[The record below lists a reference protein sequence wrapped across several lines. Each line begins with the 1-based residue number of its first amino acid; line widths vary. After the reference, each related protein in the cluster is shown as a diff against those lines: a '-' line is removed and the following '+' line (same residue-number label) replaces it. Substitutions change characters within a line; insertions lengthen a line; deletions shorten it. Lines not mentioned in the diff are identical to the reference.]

1 MSRRRHAVSLKLG
14 IAVSVL
20 LLPLPVAVAQ
30 APSSSSEVA
39 PTREEVMKFLEVTQA
54 KSRVAQMLEGMSK
67 QARLG
72 AERGCKQKMPDAT
85 PEQLARVD
93 AIADSIFKEFS
104 PDELIE
110 AIVPIY
116 QRHLSKSNI
125 DAILAFYASPA
136 GQTLLRETPA
146 ILASP
151 WRQGARSAA
160 RKWGASTSGLRNRS
174 SR

>member
-1 MSRRRHAVSLKLG
+1 VSLKLR

-39 PTREEVMKFLEVTQA
+39 PTREEVMKFLEITQA

-72 AERGCKQKMPDAT
+72 A
-85 PEQLARVD
+85 

-110 AIVPIY
+110 AIVPIH
-116 QRHLSKSNI
+116 QRHLSKSNV

-136 GQTLLRETPA
+136 GQKLLRETPA
-146 ILASP
+146 ILAESMEAGGEIGRKKMGSINQRIEKQIQQMILEEQAKRDQEQK
-151 WRQGARSAA
+151 RQPA
-160 RKWGASTSGLRNRS
+160 KD
-174 SR
+174 